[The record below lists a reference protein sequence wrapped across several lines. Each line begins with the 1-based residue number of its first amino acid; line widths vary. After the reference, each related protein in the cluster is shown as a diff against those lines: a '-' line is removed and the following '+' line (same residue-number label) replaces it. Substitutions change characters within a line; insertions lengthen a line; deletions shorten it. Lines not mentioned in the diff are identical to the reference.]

1 MTAIKFNTAFV
12 GIMSAISLYALAG
25 KVSLSGRGGAGSKK
39 NVDYNLEKNIYK
51 SQPFI
56 IFLKG

>member
-12 GIMSAISLYALAG
+12 GIMSAISLDAQAG
-25 KVSLSGRGGAGSKK
+25 RVNLSGRGGVKK
-39 NVDYNLEKNIYK
+39 IAVDYNLEKHICK

-56 IFLKG
+56 IIIVK